1 MLKSSR
7 GFTLIEL
14 MVGLT
19 IMVFL
24 LMSGV
29 SSMSEWIRNSQMRS
43 AAESII
49 NGLHSAR
56 AEAVKRNTS
65 VRFQL
70 TSTLGND
77 CTIDPAG
84 KNWVVNLSGTSPE
97 GQCGKALSDSAEP
110 YMLQR
115 ALAANDS
122 NPILVTAS
130 QATMAFTGLG
140 QQGRADPAQPVIA
153 VTIDITPTDSGT
165 CLKDGGKL
173 RCLRIVVSPAGQ
185 ARMCDPSMSNSSND
199 QPMACPT

>member
-19 IMVFL
+19 ILAFL
-24 LMSGV
+24 LMSSV
-29 SSMSEWIRNSQMRS
+29 SSMSDWIRNSQIRS

-49 NGLHSAR
+49 TGLNTAR
-56 AEAVKRNTS
+56 AEAVKRNTT

-77 CTIDPAG
+77 CTLDPAG
-84 KNWVVNLSGTSPE
+84 KNWVINLSGGNPA
-97 GQCGKALSDSAEP
+97 GQCGKDLSDAADP
-110 YMLQR
+110 YLLQKTV
-115 ALAANDS
+115 ATDVN
-122 NPILVTAS
+122 NPILINAS
-130 QATMAFTGLG
+130 QAALAFTGLG
-140 QQGRADPAQPVIA
+140 RQGRIDPAQQVTA
-153 VTIDITPTDSGT
+153 VTIDVSPATSGT
-165 CLKDGGKL
+165 CRKDGGKL

-185 ARMCDPSMSNSSND
+185 ARMCDPSLSNSSND

>member
-19 IMVFL
+19 IMAFL

-49 NGLHSAR
+49 NGLNSTR
-56 AEAVKRNTS
+56 AEAVKRNTT

-70 TSTLGND
+70 TSSLGND
-77 CTIDPAG
+77 CTIDTSG
-84 KNWVVNLSGTSPE
+84 KNWVINLSGFSPE
-97 GQCGKALSDSAEP
+97 GQCGKALSDAADP
-110 YMLQR
+110 YMLQK
-115 ALAANDS
+115 ALVANAS
-122 NPILVTAS
+122 NPILIKAS
-130 QATMAFTGLG
+130 QGVLAFNGLG
-140 QQGRADPAQPVIA
+140 QQGRADAAQPVVT
-153 VTIDITPTDSGT
+153 VTIDISPTESGT
-165 CLKDGGKL
+165 CRKDGGKL
-173 RCLRIVVSPAGQ
+173 RCLRIMVSPAGQ
-185 ARMCDPSMSNSSND
+185 ARMCDPSLSNSSND

>member
-19 IMVFL
+19 IMAFL

-43 AAESII
+43 AAESIV
-49 NGLHSAR
+49 NGLNSTR
-56 AEAVKRNTS
+56 AEAVKRNTT

-70 TSTLGND
+70 TSSLGND
-77 CTIDPAG
+77 CTIDPSG
-84 KNWVVNLSGTSPE
+84 KNWVINLSGATPE
-97 GQCGKALSDSAEP
+97 GQCGKALSDTAEP

-115 ALAANDS
+115 AVSANDS
-122 NPILVTAS
+122 NPILIKAS
-130 QATMAFTGLG
+130 QAAVAFTGFG
-140 QQGRADPAQPVIA
+140 QQGRVDPAQPITVM
-153 VTIDITPTDSGT
+153 TIDITPTESGT
-165 CLKDGGKL
+165 CRKDGGKL
-173 RCLRIVVSPAGQ
+173 RCLRIVISPGGQ

-199 QPMACPT
+199 QPTACPT